1 LTEIFLGIFSCFI
14 NLCLS
19 VFVARAIT
27 KNMQVLVTRNVD
39 LREEESEFL
48 NTVGQI
54 YLSLRNIK

>member
-1 LTEIFLGIFSCFI
+1 
-14 NLCLS
+14 
-19 VFVARAIT
+19 
-27 KNMQVLVTRNVD
+27 MQVLVTRNVD